1 MLDPIHSGTNFD
13 QFEERIFLLPFYRRE
28 EKQEHDTRNTI
39 YHLTTH
45 NSELA
50 STTQAGGQT
59 TALPTETASRE
70 LVARQGGRVLSI
82 LNDEVVQ
89 CLQ

>member
-45 NSELA
+45 NSEHYTGWWA
-50 STTQAGGQT
+50 DNSTTY
-59 TALPTETASRE
+59 
-70 LVARQGGRVLSI
+70 
-82 LNDEVVQ
+82 
-89 CLQ
+89 